1 MKQMIGQNKTSQIT
15 KRLDDIEVSDRRM
28 ASQVQMILEQQ
39 NKLLHSYYQLDS
51 KYRDVT
57 KENKNL
63 RSDFNELKKRFDW
76 ANVGTS
82 SD

>member
-1 MKQMIGQNKTSQIT
+1 
-15 KRLDDIEVSDRRM
+15 
-28 ASQVQMILEQQ
+28 MILEQQ

-76 ANVGTS
+76 ANVGAS